1 MLTRFLTRRSWV
13 VAIATGLALVTPQ
26 LSIAQTNLAKTST
39 ELPIVESAGLQ
50 PDMHVPWSQLVNVND
65 PFEGNFLA
73 VFDRNDL
80 QDSRSRKVISLWS
93 HDSIRVLLSANQ
105 QVCSDGYRGYF
116 PYNWNNWGRVCL
128 DRTTTSTIRQ
138 LFVKVGERVV
148 QLTGE
153 NGKFAVNDELASAL
167 KNAPDRNA
175 DIRLVLEGGETVD
188 SEIGKETVKVWR
200 SIY

>member
-1 MLTRFLTRRSWV
+1 MLIEFLSRRSWV
-13 VAIATGLALVTPQ
+13 MAIATGLISLTPH
-26 LSIAQTNLAKTST
+26 LSIAQTNIAKTST
-39 ELPIVESAGLQ
+39 ELPIVESAGLKS
-50 PDMHVPWSQLVNVND
+50 DLNVPWSELVRVND

-80 QDSRSRKVISLWS
+80 QDARSRKVISLWS
-93 HDSIRVLLSANQ
+93 RDSIRLLLSANQ
-105 QVCSDGYRGYF
+105 QVCSDSSSYF
-116 PYNWNNWGRVCL
+116 FYNWGRTCL
-128 DRTTTSTIRQ
+128 NSTTALPIRQ
-138 LFVKVGERVV
+138 LYVKVGDFIV

-153 NGKFAVNDELASAL
+153 NDRFPVNQELATAL

-200 SIY
+200 EIY